1 MKRKITASSKIVV
14 SPQLTR
20 FVDELQNE
28 GYIEDAYQ
36 CYWGYDAHGNTV
48 LITHDWANDDM
59 ILTDISFSQPEAI
72 GRDEIHRYLK

>member
-20 FVDELQNE
+20 FVDGLQNE

-48 LITHDWANDDM
+48 LITHD
-59 ILTDISFSQPEAI
+59 
-72 GRDEIHRYLK
+72 

>member
-20 FVDELQNE
+20 FVDGLQNE

-36 CYWGYDAHGNTV
+36 CY
-48 LITHDWANDDM
+48 
-59 ILTDISFSQPEAI
+59 
-72 GRDEIHRYLK
+72 